1 MREDAPDV
9 FIRERDNLLKSM
21 FDGQDVDLSVGNYL
35 LAKDNLFAHGF
46 EPDITWR
53 ERTCD
58 SFSYDILKANLNVAS
73 GSDAEKMTL
82 RELAKRFPGHLVDH
96 PWVGKIRNLVT
107 GSGEKPEEDR
117 DKIAQRIAN
126 SHSYKH
132 SVEPLPDEHFGKPH
146 EFPLHDI
153 HNPLR
158 FQNAI
163 TGRPEM
169 IEMIRRNFLPRN
181 PGALSE
187 MQEEME
193 RDKLEQEHL
202 RKKGS
207 VNYHGIKDEDTD
219 EREWPF
225 RAPLKGLKEATLQ
238 HQHQLYER
246 DYDRWGKS
254 GSAKS
259 KRLDLEEEYPD
270 SPERVDYELRRAHF
284 EDRADRW
291 ESDDVQ
297 YERGE
302 EPTLEELMAMEG
314 GWGKHGADIKPK
326 PKVQHDHFLGD
337 DGYFLGLEWLTP
349 EERSLVRSHIEDKG
363 LHSQDAQEIVLPDGH
378 ILSAGR
384 IIDNIRARYAPAAHH
399 SGRSVVQ
406 NIPSML
412 PLVEEDTVPE
422 ETHQHY
428 ALNDMLHNSGFD
440 EDGNYHHKRG
450 TSIHH
455 HKTSVEDLDDE
466 EKEIFPTGKP
476 LPLTSLHDT
485 ITDNLRKT
493 LGHEKKYE
501 MDSKGEPKPWDGKSW
516 KDEVTGEDVD
526 SFQGIPYLTSD
537 MLKNIKKS
545 DHLKEAIRTSSHGK
559 NRIPREAI
567 LLAMGYD
574 SNGKPINVGEH
585 PYLGK
590 HHNGVLTDENLMQQI
605 LESASKRS
613 TLNQQ
618 GFDIRNEDLTGGV
631 LGPEIADLTPEEK
644 ALFKEHSSGHLEGRA
659 ARWTDAWKLGGRG
672 RNPLLDMELRHDGIS
687 KHDKDTNTNT
697 SMFGVEDLDR
707 DTFTPNPKTA
717 GAFSTFIPPA
727 SNLDT
732 TRHNL
737 ISEFGHS
744 SSRPGEEARSVTPKT
759 NIYARMSHLMSGPM
773 NRIRKLSQNAVNKL
787 YGSKVKPTH
796 MPLFHSNH
804 MDAYGPYGMEQRT
817 VYRGKKEG
825 EEIRAGVAHLG
836 EETSEASV
844 DADTPKEEQEEKEWD
859 ATHGALGGEGK
870 GEEGFV
876 DYSDALEGDF
886 VERTGKLHK
895 NNHRR
900 NNALAHR
907 RRGAVLGYGRDFD
920 DRAPRMLSSLDPKGE
935 IGTGRYPVPHGTEQ
949 RDFENIDNFLR
960 LTGHKPKQK
969 PLDERRVSVSEE
981 EWHSMLDYRDKM
993 QKNGEDTSHLDDIID
1008 ELEEEVER
1016 AHEQE
1021 TGEGDKPRSDVA
1033 HNFERKM
1040 HADYEAITQM
1050 ATMMLSEMSEE
1061 QIKKHFDTSN
1071 GNQFIDNAD
1080 MLFREANR
1088 ALMHLDHSVHG
1099 LTTYGE
1105 DIDKVEKTPVQELKG
1120 EEGESPHLDLAG
1132 HMREHGHLVTEETS
1146 ANDILEMLG
1155 VGNDKHLLDAKE
1167 IMLKYS
1173 EEKKKA
1179 REAGLLPET
1188 DPDYESAHQKA
1199 ISKVGSRAY
1208 ENARIITDGHSQLV
1222 DQIKNYVGV
1231 HGPRMI
1237 MSNGQFMS
1245 TNPSIDGSETP
1256 FEDYHGV
1263 RDIDMFVGAQFNGM
1277 NKKARQA
1284 GAWRHTNEL
1293 AKMFRGPEEEYKDMY
1308 GLDFIPAPIIKTGE
1322 KDKVSGFTAA
1332 PVGKIP
1338 GKRFVHQGRT
1348 ANEAVHRL
1356 RDIVLHDPSMELQ
1369 FQEIKEPITKE
1380 ELHWGDGRKID
1391 GTSPHGHTVCD
1402 LAVSGGL
1409 EDGRVG
1415 KPTFGFDFNEGKS
1428 FMGENI
1434 TKPVSLLPTPFDN
1447 LYRAFSKGLGVDG
1460 EKMVQSAWDNQEP
1473 REQIITPSNT
1483 PDIEGV
1489 TPNTTPPFFEAL
1501 SLSEPSDY
1509 ASFLLNPDVLL
1520 LKGDKSPEWV
1530 PPIRPMHRIFELKDL
1545 EQLRGFTGS
1554 WVVSKWYDGQRIVIT
1569 RKKNRITAYNEKGG
1583 RIGLPDWARKGL
1595 KKMNDKTY
1603 TIDGVL
1609 GDDELHV
1616 IDIMQYYGTDIMDL
1630 SANERLTVLR
1640 GQFDSHDTVMIPG
1653 PFDTRVTDENGL
1665 EGVVKDLLKDSD
1677 TLLLKDSNSTYMR
1690 GEIRHPKWILLRPGK
1705 ELNFLVLDR
1714 RGSGPFT
1721 YRLGAGPLLDDEGL
1735 GNRAVNYKGSVY
1747 LDAGTVESPKP
1758 FDEGEI
1764 IRVNVSGVK
1773 QFNKG
1778 GRDIYTVT
1786 PTDVKGEGEGEGVV
1800 SMETLGLLTK
1810 SLEPLHFP
1818 HDVKIIDNNIL
1829 VKMYHD
1835 NVVYDLEK
1843 TQDGYWASSPET
1855 VLSNIS
1861 TNDYSIRLS
1870 ESLKPFWAQ
1879 VASMLLK
1886 GKIERVVEE
1895 DKIPDNTEETM
1906 EEESAGLLKPGK
1918 DKNLLLKPEAIKGLK
1933 LIEEA
1938 LDILEKEQYYNTT
1951 GPKGLG
1957 IDVGSLTESPRGP
1970 TKLVGEES
1978 MPDYDMRVRPTED
1991 SERPYKSKTPQ
2002 NSEVK
2007 GKKSKKLVT
2016 DEGQSLDLELDSKE
2030 AVLSD

>member
-1 MREDAPDV
+1 MQEDATDV
-9 FIRERDNLLKSM
+9 YLRERDNLLKSM

-35 LAKDNLFAHGF
+35 IAKENLLAHGF
-46 EPDITWR
+46 EPDVTWK
-53 ERTCD
+53 ENICN
-58 SFSYDILKANLNVAS
+58 SFSYDIIKANLKVAS
-73 GSDAEKMTL
+73 GTEAEKMTL
-82 RELAKRFPGHLVDH
+82 RELARRFPGHLVDH
-96 PWVGKIRNLVT
+96 PWVGRIRNLVS
-107 GSGEKPEEDR
+107 GSGKKPEEDR

-126 SHSYKH
+126 SHSYKP
-132 SVEPLPDEHFGKPH
+132 SVEPLPDEHFGKSH

-163 TGRPEM
+163 TGRSEM
-169 IEMIRRNFLPRN
+169 IEMLRRNFLPRN

-193 RDKLEQEHL
+193 RDKLEQELL

-207 VNYHGIKDEDTD
+207 VNYHGVKDEDSG

-225 RAPLKGLKEATLQ
+225 RAPLRGLKEATLQ
-238 HQHQLYER
+238 HQHQLYKR
-246 DYDRWGKS
+246 DYDRWENS

-259 KRLDLEEEYPD
+259 KRLDLEEKYPD
-270 SPERVDYELRRAHF
+270 SPERVDYELRKAHF

-297 YERGE
+297 YEKGE

-326 PKVQHDHFLGD
+326 PKPQHDHFLGD

-384 IIDNIRARYAPAAHH
+384 LIDNIRARYAPAAHH

-412 PLVEEDTVPE
+412 PLVEEDTVQE

-440 EDGNYHHKRG
+440 DDGNFHHKRG
-450 TSIHH
+450 TPIHH
-455 HKTSVEDLDDE
+455 HRIPVEDLDDE
-466 EKEIFPTGKP
+466 EKKFYPHGKP
-476 LPLTSLHDT
+476 LALTSLHDT
-485 ITDNLRKT
+485 ITNGLRMT

-501 MDSKGEPKPWDGKSW
+501 MGADGEPKPWDGESW
-516 KDEVTGEDVD
+516 KDSNGNDVD
-526 SFQGIPYLTSD
+526 SFQGIPYMTSD
-537 MLKNIKKS
+537 MLKNFKKS
-545 DHLKEAIRTSSHGK
+545 NRLTEAIKSSSHGK
-559 NRIPREAI
+559 KRIPREAI
-567 LLAMGYD
+567 LMAMGYD
-574 SNGKPINVGEH
+574 VNGKPINAGEH
-585 PYLGK
+585 GYLGK
-590 HHNGVLTDENLMQQI
+590 NHDGVLMDEVLMERI
-605 LESASKRS
+605 LKHASERS

-618 GFDIRNEDLTGGV
+618 GFDIRNEDLTGGI

-644 ALFKEHSSGHLEGRA
+644 ALFREHPDGYLEGRA
-659 ARWTDAWKLGGRG
+659 ARWSKAWKLGGRG
-672 RNPLLDMELRHDGIS
+672 RNPLSDMELRHDVTS
-687 KHDKDTNTNT
+687 RHDAGTNTNT
-697 SMFGVEDLDR
+697 SMYGVEDLDR

-717 GAFSTFIPPA
+717 GAFSLFIPPS

-744 SSRPGEEARSVTPKT
+744 ALRTGGKKSNTPKT
-759 NIYARMSHLMSGPM
+759 NIFARMSHLMAGPM
-773 NRIRKLSQNAVNKL
+773 NKIRKLSQNAVGDL
-787 YGSKVKPTH
+787 FGSKVKPSH
-796 MPLFHSNH
+796 MPLFYSNH
-804 MDAYGPYGMEQRT
+804 TDSYGPYGMVHRT
-817 VYRGKKEG
+817 RYRGKKEG
-825 EEIRAGVAHLG
+825 EELLAGAPFGGAESTNEG
-836 EETSEASV
+836 ESSDELPE
-844 DADTPKEEQEEKEWD
+844 
-859 ATHGALGGEGK
+859 GGEGLHGASEGGMNE
-870 GEEGFV
+870 GEIV
-876 DYSDALEGDF
+876 DISDTLEGDF

-920 DRAPRMLSSLDPKGE
+920 DRAPKMLSSLDPKKE
-935 IGTGRYPVPHGTEQ
+935 IGSGRYPVPHGTEQ
-949 RDFENIDNFLR
+949 RDFDNIDNFLR

-969 PLDERRVSVSEE
+969 PLDERRVNVSEE
-981 EWHSMLDYRDKM
+981 EWHAMLDYRDEMREK
-993 QKNGEDTSHLDDIID
+993 GEDTSHLDDIID
-1008 ELEEEVER
+1008 ELEQEVER

-1021 TGEGDKPRSDVA
+1021 TVQGVEPRSDVA
-1033 HNFERKM
+1033 HHFEKKM

-1050 ATMMLSEMSEE
+1050 AMMLLSGMSEE
-1061 QIKKHFDTSN
+1061 QIKKHFDPSN
-1071 GNQFIDNAD
+1071 ANQFIDNAD

-1088 ALMHLDHSVHG
+1088 ALMHLPHSAHG

-1105 DIDKVEKTPVQELKG
+1105 DIDEVVQPILQRRG
-1120 EEGESPHLDLAG
+1120 EEGKSGHLDLAG
-1132 HMREHGHLVTEETS
+1132 HVREHGHLVTEETS

-1155 VGNDKHLLDAKE
+1155 IGGDEHFLNAKE
-1167 IMLKYS
+1167 TMLKYN
-1173 EEKKKA
+1173 EEKKAA

-1199 ISKVGSRAY
+1199 ISKVGGRAY
-1208 ENARIITDGHSQLV
+1208 ENAKIITDGHSQLI
-1222 DQIKNYVGV
+1222 DQIKNYVSV
-1231 HGPRMI
+1231 HGPRVI
-1237 MSNGQFMS
+1237 MSNGQFLS
-1245 TNPSIDGSETP
+1245 TNPSIDGSNTP
-1256 FEDYHGV
+1256 FEDYHGL
-1263 RDIDMFVGAQFNGM
+1263 RDVDMFVAAQFKGM

-1284 GAWRHTNEL
+1284 GAWRHTSEL
-1293 AKMFRGPEEEYKDMY
+1293 ANMFRGPEEEYRDLY
-1308 GLDFIPAPIIKTGE
+1308 GLDYIQAPIVKTSD
-1322 KDKVSGFTAA
+1322 KDSVSGFTGA
-1332 PVGKIP
+1332 PVGKKP
-1338 GKRFVHQGRT
+1338 GTRFVHQGRT

-1356 RDIVLHDPSMELQ
+1356 RDIILHDPSTELE
-1369 FQEIKEPITKE
+1369 FQEIEKPITRE
-1380 ELHWGDGRKID
+1380 RLQWGHGRGID
-1391 GTSPHGHTVCD
+1391 GTSPHGHGICD

-1415 KPTFGFDFNEGKS
+1415 KPTFGFDFSEGKP
-1428 FMGENI
+1428 FMGEKI
-1434 TKPVSLLPTPFDN
+1434 SKPVSLLPVPFAN
-1447 LYRAFSKGLGVDG
+1447 LYKAFDVIGDG
-1460 EKMVQSAWDNQEP
+1460 EKMVQDAWGNQVP
-1473 REQIITPSNT
+1473 REQNITPSNT
-1483 PDIEGV
+1483 LDIEGI
-1489 TPNTTPPFFEAL
+1489 TPNTGPNAFEAL
-1501 SLSEPSDY
+1501 SLSEPADY

-1520 LKGDKSPEWV
+1520 LKGDKNPEWI
-1530 PPIRPMHRIFELKDL
+1530 PPIRPMHRIFELNDL

-1554 WVVSKWYDGQRIVIT
+1554 WVVSKWYDGQRVVIT
-1569 RKKNRITAYNEKGG
+1569 SKKKRITAYDEKGG
-1583 RIGLPDWARKGL
+1583 RMGLPDWARQGL

-1609 GDDELHV
+1609 GDDELHI
-1616 IDIMQYYGTDIMDL
+1616 IDIMQYDGTDIMDL
-1630 SANERLTVLR
+1630 SVNERLKVLR

-1653 PFDTRVTDENGL
+1653 PFDTRITDEEGL
-1665 EGVVKDLLKDSD
+1665 EGIVNDLLNDFD
-1677 TLLLKDSNSTYMR
+1677 TLLLRDSNSTYMR
-1690 GEIRHPKWILLRPGK
+1690 GEIRHPKWVLLRPGK

-1714 RGSGPFT
+1714 RGSGPYT

-1735 GNRAVNYKGSVY
+1735 GNRAVKYKGSVY
-1747 LDAGTVESPKP
+1747 LDAGTIESPKP

-1818 HDVKIIDNNIL
+1818 HDVKIIDNCIL

-1835 NVVYDLEK
+1835 NVIYNLEK
-1843 TQDGYWASSPET
+1843 TQDGYWASDPET
-1855 VLSNIS
+1855 VLSGIS

-1870 ESLKPFWAQ
+1870 ESLRPFWTQ
-1879 VASMLLK
+1879 VTSMLLK

-1895 DKIPDNTEETM
+1895 GQIPDDTDETM
-1906 EEESAGLLKPGK
+1906 EEESAGLLRPGK
-1918 DKNLLLKPEAIKGLK
+1918 DKNLLLKPETVKGLK

-1938 LDILEKEQYYNTT
+1938 LDVLEKEQYYNRT

-1970 TKLVGEES
+1970 TKLTTEET

-1991 SERPYKSKTPQ
+1991 AEKPYKEATSRE
-2002 NSEVK
+2002 SENK
-2007 GKKSKKLVT
+2007 GTKRKKLVT
-2016 DEGQSLDLELDSKE
+2016 DGGQSLDLELDSDN

>member
-1 MREDAPDV
+1 M
-9 FIRERDNLLKSM
+9 L
-21 FDGQDVDLSVGNYL
+21 DGQDVDLSVGNYL
-35 LAKDNLFAHGF
+35 IAKDNLFAHGF
-46 EPDITWR
+46 EPDITWK

-58 SFSYDILKANLNVAS
+58 SFSYDILKANFKVAS
-73 GSDAEKMTL
+73 GTDAEKMTL
-82 RELAKRFPGHLVDH
+82 RELARRFPGHLVDH
-96 PWVGKIRNLVT
+96 PWIGRVRNLVS
-107 GSGEKPEEDR
+107 GSGKKPEEDR

-126 SHSYKH
+126 SHSYKP
-132 SVEPLPDEHFGKPH
+132 SVEPLPDEHFGKSH

-163 TGRPEM
+163 TGRSEM
-169 IEMIRRNFLPRN
+169 IEMLRRNFLPRN
-181 PGALSE
+181 PGTLSE

-193 RDKLEQEHL
+193 RGNLEQEHL

-207 VNYHGIKDEDTD
+207 VNYHGVKNDDTD

-225 RAPLKGLKEATLQ
+225 RAPLRGLKEATLQ

-246 DYDRWGKS
+246 DYDRWGDS

-259 KRLDLEEEYPD
+259 KRLDLEEKYPD
-270 SPERVDYELRRAHF
+270 SPERVDYELRKAHF

-297 YERGE
+297 YEKGE

-326 PKVQHDHFLGD
+326 PKVQHGHFLGD

-349 EERSLVRSHIEDKG
+349 KERSLVRSHIEDKG
-363 LHSQDAQEIVLPDGH
+363 LHSEDAQEIVLPDGH

-384 IIDNIRARYAPAAHH
+384 IIENIRARYAPAAHH
-399 SGRSVVQ
+399 AGRSVVH

-412 PLVEEDTVPE
+412 PLVEEDNVPE

-440 EDGNYHHKRG
+440 DDGNFHHKRG

-455 HKTSVEDLDDE
+455 HKISVEDLDDE
-466 EKEIFPTGKP
+466 EKKIFPNGKP
-476 LPLTSLHDT
+476 VPLTSLQDT
-485 ITDNLRKT
+485 IIDNLRKT

-501 MDSKGEPKPWDGKSW
+501 MDSNGEPKSWDGKSW
-516 KDEVTGEDVD
+516 KDSNGKDVD
-526 SFQGIPYLTSD
+526 SFQGIPYMTSD
-537 MLKNIKKS
+537 MLNNFKKS
-545 DHLKEAIRTSSHGK
+545 NRLTEAIKSSSHEK
-559 NRIPREAI
+559 KRIPREAI

-574 SNGKPINVGEH
+574 VNGKPINAGEH
-585 PYLGK
+585 GYLGK
-590 HHNGVLTDENLMQQI
+590 NHDGVLMDEGLMQHI
-605 LESASKRS
+605 LGLASKRS

-618 GFDIRNEDLTGGV
+618 GFDIRNEDLTGGI

-644 ALFKEHSSGHLEGRA
+644 TFYKEHSAGHLEGRA

-672 RNPLLDMELRHDGIS
+672 RNPLLDMELRHDVTAR
-687 KHDKDTNTNT
+687 HDKDTNTNT
-697 SMFGVEDLDR
+697 SMYGIEDLDR
-707 DTFTPNPKTA
+707 DSFTPNPKTA
-717 GAFSTFIPPA
+717 GAFSPFIPPT

-744 SSRPGEEARSVTPKT
+744 SSRPGEEKRSVTPKT
-759 NIYARMSHLMSGPM
+759 NIYARMSHLMAGPM
-773 NRIRKLSQNAVNKL
+773 NRIRKLSQNAVGKL

-817 VYRGKKEG
+817 RYRGKKEG
-825 EEIRAGVAHLG
+825 EELVAGGNWAGLI
-836 EETSEASV
+836 S
-844 DADTPKEEQEEKEWD
+844 EEQSSDELPEGKEGL
-859 ATHGALGGEGK
+859 HGASEGGMD
-870 GEEGFV
+870 EEAMEKIV
-876 DYSDALEGDF
+876 DISDTLEGDF

-920 DRAPRMLSSLDPKGE
+920 DRAPKMLSSLDPKRE

-969 PLDERRVSVSEE
+969 HLDEGRVRVSEE
-981 EWHSMLDYRDKM
+981 NWYAMLDYRDRM
-993 QKNGEDTSHLDDIID
+993 QKKGEDTSHLDDIID
-1008 ELEEEVER
+1008 ELEQEVER
-1016 AHEQE
+1016 THEQE
-1021 TGEGDKPRSDVA
+1021 TVQGDEPRSDVA
-1033 HNFERKM
+1033 HHFERKM

-1050 ATMMLSEMSEE
+1050 AMMMLSGMSEE
-1061 QIKKHFDTSN
+1061 QIKKHFDPSN

-1088 ALMHLDHSVHG
+1088 ALMHLEHSAHG

-1105 DIDKVEKTPVQELKG
+1105 DIDEVEQPLLQRRG
-1120 EEGESPHLDLAG
+1120 EEGESAHLDLAK

-1146 ANDILEMLG
+1146 NEDILEMLG
-1155 VGNDKHLLDAKE
+1155 ISGDEHFLSAKE
-1167 IMLKYS
+1167 TMKKYN
-1173 EEKKKA
+1173 EEKKAA
-1179 REAGLLPET
+1179 REAGLLPKG

-1199 ISKVGSRAY
+1199 ITKVGGRAY
-1208 ENARIITDGHSQLV
+1208 ENAKIITDGHSQLI

-1231 HGPRMI
+1231 HGPRI
-1237 MSNGQFMS
+1237 VMSNGQFMS
-1245 TNPSIDGSETP
+1245 TNPSIDGSITP

-1263 RDIDMFVGAQFNGM
+1263 RDIDMFVGAQFKGM

-1284 GAWRHTNEL
+1284 GAWRHTSEL
-1293 AKMFRGPEEEYKDMY
+1293 GNMFRGPEEEYRDMY
-1308 GLDFIPAPIIKTGE
+1308 GLDYISAPIIKTKDALGF

-1332 PVGKIP
+1332 PVGKKP
-1338 GKRFVHQGRT
+1338 GTRFVHQGRT

-1356 RDIVLHDPSMELQ
+1356 RDIALHDPSTELEY
-1369 FQEIKEPITKE
+1369 QEVEEPITKE
-1380 ELHWGDGRKID
+1380 RLQWSDGRKID
-1391 GTSPHGHTVCD
+1391 DSSPHGHGISD

-1415 KPTFGFDFNEGKS
+1415 KPTFGFDFSEGKS

-1434 TKPVSLLPTPFDN
+1434 TKPVSLLPVPFAS
-1447 LYRAFSKGLGVDG
+1447 LYKAFSTIGDG
-1460 EKMVQSAWDNQEP
+1460 EKMVQDAWGNQEP
-1473 REQIITPSNT
+1473 REQITPPSNI

-1583 RIGLPDWARKGL
+1583 RMGLPDWARKGL

-1609 GDDELHV
+1609 GDDELHI
-1616 IDIMQYYGTDIMDL
+1616 IDIMQYDGTDIMDL
-1630 SANERLTVLR
+1630 SANERLKVLR

-1665 EGVVKDLLKDSD
+1665 EGVVNDLLKDFD

-1690 GEIRHPKWILLRPGK
+1690 GETRHPKWVLLRPGK

-1714 RGSGPFT
+1714 RGSGPYT
-1721 YRLGAGPLLDDEGL
+1721 YRLGAGPLIDNEGL
-1735 GNRAVNYKGSVY
+1735 GNRAVKYKGSVY
-1747 LDAGTVESPKP
+1747 LDAGTVESSKP

-1843 TQDGYWASSPET
+1843 TQDGYWVNTPET
-1855 VLSNIS
+1855 VLSGIS

-1886 GKIERVVEE
+1886 GKIERVAEE
-1895 DKIPDNTEETM
+1895 DQIPDDTEETM
-1906 EEESAGLLKPGK
+1906 EEESAGLLRPGK
-1918 DKNLLLKPEAIKGLK
+1918 DKNLLLKPETIKGLK

-1970 TKLVGEES
+1970 TRLTTEET

-1991 SERPYKSKTPQ
+1991 AENPYKEATSRE
-2002 NSEVK
+2002 SENK
-2007 GKKSKKLVT
+2007 GAKRKKLVT
-2016 DEGQSLDLELDSKE
+2016 DEGQSLDLELDSE
-2030 AVLSD
+2030 SAVLSD